1 MEKFHEKESWAGI
14 AKINVELLDPNSAF
28 GRLIF
33 NGTMDQYTYLKDVL
47 KKVEKFRRKID
58 TASDQSESDKSTGS
72 PNSRLNKYS
81 RIVDSLV
88 KKHCS
93 YKSNRVDS
101 KELQAF
107 RRTLPMYTQRD
118 KHRKQVINKMKADM
132 KAHKQQNIDKAAHD
146 EK

>member
-1 MEKFHEKESWAGI
+1 M
-14 AKINVELLDPNSAF
+14 
-28 GRLIF
+28 
-33 NGTMDQYTYLKDVL
+33 KDVL

-72 PNSRLNKYS
+72 PSSRLNKYS

-146 EK
+146 EKQLQLRYYHGEPIDKQYAVPQRYDRFAQPRDTRPI